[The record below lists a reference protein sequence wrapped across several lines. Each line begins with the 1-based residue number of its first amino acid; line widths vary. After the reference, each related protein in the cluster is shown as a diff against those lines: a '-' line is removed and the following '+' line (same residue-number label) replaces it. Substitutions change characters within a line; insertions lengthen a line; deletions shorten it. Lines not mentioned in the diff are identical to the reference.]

1 LRSRQRFFGP
11 PALVKYTVVWTV
23 RIAYPVR
30 AWEFCLT
37 ARPVSRSQEFL
48 HSIHGSQKKPAQ
60 F

>member
-30 AWEFCLT
+30 A
-37 ARPVSRSQEFL
+37 
-48 HSIHGSQKKPAQ
+48 
-60 F
+60 